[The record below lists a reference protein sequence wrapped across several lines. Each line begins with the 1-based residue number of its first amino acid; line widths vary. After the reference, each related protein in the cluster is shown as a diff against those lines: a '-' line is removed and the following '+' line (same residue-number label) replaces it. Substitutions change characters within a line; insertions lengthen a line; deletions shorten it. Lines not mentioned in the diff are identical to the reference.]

1 MKRKIDKL
9 KYYFK
14 IVLTIILAVPVKIT
28 PWEVSNTQFQTK
40 ITQEPYDLNNMIVKC
55 KNARISKICEGE

>member
-9 KYYFK
+9 KYYSK
-14 IVLTIILAVPVKIT
+14 IVLTIILAVLVKIT

-40 ITQEPYDLNNMIVKC
+40 ITQELYDLNNMIVKC